1 MKSAFPVA
9 VAVGLAACTA
19 GGITD
24 NTGNALPENRGT
36 QVQMGENV
44 LLGSDIVWS
53 ADGSEIIFQTDE
65 SQPRLMAAPLSGGN
79 ARLIDG
85 PRDAYTSIAVSPDGS
100 TVYFAADLQ
109 AGRRS
114 SYSVP
119 ASGGA
124 AVLVA
129 STSSLVAQ
137 IPADGGLILPSPDGL
152 GFAFTAAP
160 DTLYYSTSAG
170 ARTRIGTGCE
180 RVVRFSPDSRRVLC
194 QRGVLTAGSYSS
206 ADLQTKSIQTL
217 DVVPQAQGT
226 LHNVQWTSGG
236 IRSTILNPVGFDL
249 WDVSTSQSTL
259 VWTAPQR
266 GSIAVDTRHGG
277 WTAGGD
283 RIAFWLVECLKQRGL
298 SQCDEG
304 QSLLYVVQLASQ
316 KSGIVAVARGTQAGQ
331 AMAFSPD
338 GQQIAYVFDGKIYFQ
353 SSAIP

>member
-19 GGITD
+19 SGITD
-24 NTGNALPENRGT
+24 NTGNALPENRGV
-36 QVQMGENV
+36 QVQLNVAV
-44 LLGSDIVWS
+44 LLGSEIVWS
-53 ADGSEIIFQTDE
+53 PDGGEILFQTDE
-65 SQPRLMAAPLSGGN
+65 SQPRLMAAPLNGGS

-119 ASGGA
+119 AAGGA
-124 AVLVA
+124 ATRIA
-129 STSSLVAQ
+129 STSSLVAR
-137 IPADGGLILPSPDGL
+137 IPADGGLVLPSPDGN

-160 DTLYYSTSAG
+160 DTLYYSTAG
-170 ARTRIGTGCE
+170 GSTRIGNGCE
-180 RVVRFSPDSRRVLC
+180 RVVRFSPDSRHVLC
-194 QRGVLTAGSYSS
+194 QRGVLTAGSYSA
-206 ADLQTKSIQTL
+206 ADLQTKTIQSV
-217 DVVPQAQGT
+217 DVVPQAQGS
-226 LHNVQWTSGG
+226 LHNVQWTSAG
-236 IRSTILNPVGFDL
+236 IRSTILNPVGFEL
-249 WDVSTSQSTL
+249 WDVSSSQSTL

-266 GSIAVDTRHGG
+266 GSIAVDTRNGA

-283 RIAFWLVECLKQRGL
+283 RIAFWLVECLKQRGF

-316 KSGIVAVARGTQAGQ
+316 RSGIVAVARGVQAGQ

-338 GQQIAYVFDGKIYFQ
+338 GQRIAYVFDGKIYHQ
-353 SSAIP
+353 STAIP